1 MILID
6 ANIPMYLVG
15 AAHPNKDRAQA
26 LVERAILDQETLVS
40 DAEVVQE
47 ILHRYVALG
56 RRDAIEAAVD
66 ALLRI
71 TDDVLP
77 IELADVRRAA
87 DIVRAGSMSA
97 RDALHLAVMQRHDI
111 DRIMTFD
118 RGFDGIPGVL
128 RVA

>member
-15 AAHPNKDRAQA
+15 APHPNKDRAQA
-26 LVERAILDQETLVS
+26 LLERAILDQEALVS

-47 ILHRYVALG
+47 ILHRFVALG

-77 IELADVRRAA
+77 IELADVRRAS

-97 RDALHLAVMQRHDI
+97 RDALHLAVMRHHGI

>member
-15 AAHPNKDRAQA
+15 APHPNKDRARA
-26 LVERAILDQETLVS
+26 LVERAVLDREALVS
-40 DAEVVQE
+40 DAEVIQE
-47 ILHRYVALG
+47 ILHRFVALG
-56 RRDAIEAAVD
+56 RRDAIDAAIDV
-66 ALLRI
+66 LVQI

-77 IELADVRRAA
+77 IELADVRRASA
-87 DIVRAGSMSA
+87 IVKAGSMSA

>member
-1 MILID
+1 VILID

-15 AAHPNKDRAQA
+15 AAHPNKDRARE
-26 LVERAILDQETLVS
+26 LVERAILDQETLIS
-40 DAEVVQE
+40 DVEVVQE

-71 TDDVLP
+71 TDEVLP
-77 IELADVRRAA
+77 IELADVRRASG
-87 DIVRAGSMSA
+87 IVRASSMTA
-97 RDALHLAVMQRHDI
+97 RDALHLAVMQHHGI

-128 RVA
+128 HVA